1 MEFDVVVVGA
11 GPAGSVAAW
20 VAAEA
25 GCDVLILERK
35 AEVGV
40 PKQ

>member
-11 GPAGSVAAW
+11 GPAGSMAAW
-20 VAAEA
+20 AAAEA

-35 AEVGV
+35 AEVGT
-40 PKQ
+40 PK